1 MLLILTACEGT
12 LPPLRGVAEV
22 GRDAIVVFVGGQ
34 GQAGGD
40 LFAVLGS
47 GGQVIPLTYTNVGE
61 MRPALSPDGG
71 AVAFL
76 RGGSLSDS
84 TPGSVWVMNLLSG
97 AEREVSLPEGAGPPT
112 RVGWAKDGRSLVVAA
127 GSGLYR
133 APAPPAEGDA
143 KAIPPGARVAAESS
157 LAVLLGRPAFG
168 RAVGCENSSDLC
180 VLGDSGA
187 PALLAKGTRDAAR
200 WGGDSVAYF
209 MGDALLVR
217 PLGPGRERRV
227 RLEGGPARPREP
239 TVFAGQR
246 R

>member
-97 AEREVSLPEGAGPPT
+97 ADREVSLPGGAGAPA
-112 RVGWAKDGRSLVVAA
+112 RVGWAEEGRSLVVAA
-127 GSGLYR
+127 ENGLYR
-133 APAPPAEGDA
+133 APAPPARGSAEV
-143 KAIPPGARVAAESS
+143 IPPAGRAEAESA
-157 LAVLLGRPAFG
+157 LAVLLGTPAFG
-168 RAVGCENSSDLC
+168 RTVACEDPSDLC
-180 VLGDSGA
+180 VVGDTGA
-187 PALLAKGTRDAAR
+187 PALLAKGAGEAAR
-200 WGGDSVAYF
+200 WGGDSVGYF
-209 MGDALLVR
+209 IGDMLLVR

-227 RLEGGPARPREP
+227 RLEGPPARPREP
-239 TVFAGQR
+239 TVFAGR

>member
-1 MLLILTACEGT
+1 MI
-12 LPPLRGVAEV
+12 
-22 GRDAIVVFVGGQ
+22 FVGGQ

-40 LFAVLGS
+40 LFAVLAS
-47 GGQVIPLTYTNVGE
+47 GGEVVPLTYSNVGE
-61 MRPALSPDGG
+61 MGPALSPDGG
-71 AVAFL
+71 SVAFL

-97 AEREVSLPEGAGPPT
+97 GERKVSLPQDAGAPT

-133 APAPPAEGDA
+133 APAPPAAGDA
-143 KAIPPGARVAAESS
+143 EAIPPAARVEAESS
-157 LAVLLGRPAFG
+157 LAVLLGMPVFG
-168 RAVGCENSSDLC
+168 RTVACENPSALC

-187 PALLAKGTRDAAR
+187 PALLAKGAHDAAR

-209 MGDALLVR
+209 IGDALRVR

-227 RLEGGPARPREP
+227 RLKGGPARPREP
-239 TVFAGQR
+239 TVFAGPR